1 MQLILWAAGT
11 NGEGSSKVA
20 LKLIKALIKNSK
32 NYDFKIFI
40 SSQSTLDEEIRAS
53 NIKNNSAIY
62 KLPKIY
68 RIYPI
73 QLLIKFFLPL
83 DFFCKALITLD
94 DFPFRNSGNQIL
106 YFHQPN
112 ILYSDKFI
120 WKLKRIIFTILLTKK
135 IKIFVQT
142 QHIKRALLKKFDIIK
157 TINLITALHFDQ

>member
-20 LKLIKALIKNSK
+20 FKLIEALISSSK
-32 NYDFKIFI
+32 NYNFKIFI
-40 SSQSTLDEEIRAS
+40 SSKSTLDEAINTS
-53 NIKNNSAIY
+53 NLINNSKIY

-73 QLLIKFFLPL
+73 QLIIKFFFPVDL
-83 DFFCKALITLD
+83 FCKALITLD
-94 DFPFRNSGNQIL
+94 DFPFRNSANQIL

-112 ILYSDKFI
+112 ILYSDKLI
-120 WKLKRIIFTILLTKK
+120 WKLKRIVFTILLTKK

-142 QHIKRALLKKFDIIK
+142 KHMKKTLLNKFNIKA
-157 TINLITALHFDQ
+157 TNLITGLHFDR

>member
-20 LKLIKALIKNSK
+20 FKLIEALISSSK
-32 NYDFKIFI
+32 NYNFKIFI
-40 SSQSTLDEEIRAS
+40 SSKSTLDEAINTS
-53 NIKNNSAIY
+53 NLINNSKIY

-73 QLLIKFFLPL
+73 QLIIKFFFPVDL
-83 DFFCKALITLD
+83 FCKALITLD
-94 DFPFRNSGNQIL
+94 DFPFRNSANQIL

-112 ILYSDKFI
+112 ILYSDKLI
-120 WKLKRIIFTILLTKK
+120 WKLKRIVFTILLTKK

-142 QHIKRALLKKFDIIK
+142 KHMKKTFLNKFNIKA
-157 TINLITALHFDQ
+157 TNLITGLHFDR

>member
-20 LKLIKALIKNSK
+20 FKLIKALITSSK
-32 NYDFKIFI
+32 NYNFKIFI
-40 SSQSTLDEEIRAS
+40 SSKSTLDEAISTS
-53 NIKNNSAIY
+53 NLIHNSAIY

-73 QLLIKFFLPL
+73 QLIIKFFFPVDL
-83 DFFCKALITLD
+83 FCKALITLD
-94 DFPFRNSGNQIL
+94 DFPFRNSANQIL

-112 ILYSDKFI
+112 ILYSDKLI
-120 WKLKRIIFTILLTKK
+120 WKLKRIVFTILLTKK

-142 QHIKRALLKKFDIIK
+142 KHMKKKLLKKFNNIK
-157 TINLITALHFDQ
+157 ARNLITALHFDP